1 MKSNNLLKLLGIFII
16 GLIIMTS
23 CSSDDDSNTD
33 TNFVN
38 VFFFDK
44 WWYDSN
50 DLTADIY
57 FHSDGDYEQRTAF
70 QGNEIK
76 GTGAWTWEDEN
87 SGIMK
92 IDNFGG
98 SGQVLSSI
106 WYKLTNIQTNTI
118 TIQQSLDGTDFSN
131 EVIYNDSNN

>member
-1 MKSNNLLKLLGIFII
+1 MKSKNLLKLLGIFII

-23 CSSDDDSNTD
+23 CSSDDDSNTAA
-33 TNFVN
+33 NSVN

-57 FHSDGDYEQRTAF
+57 FHSDGDYEQRTTF

-76 GTGAWTWEDEN
+76 GTGAWTWEDES

-106 WYKLTNIQTNTI
+106 WYKFNNIQTNTI
-118 TIQQSLDGTDFSN
+118 TIQQSLNGTDFSN
-131 EVIYNDSNN
+131 EVIYNDSDN